1 MKKCTVFE
9 VTIKGEGLNYIIPV
23 VANCA
28 VEASEYIIRDR
39 LFKDDGT
46 YVVSSSEKTTCL
58 YNATDKNITDNIE
71 IESINPS
78 NVKILTSSESEH
90 YVYYLRFGRMI
101 PIASK
106 FDKFHEANL
115 LKQVLQNEKKLLLE
129 YIKKDVT
136 E

>member
-1 MKKCTVFE
+1 MNNCRIFE
-9 VTIKGEGLNYIIPV
+9 VTVKSEGSNYKIDVI
-23 VANCA
+23 ANCA
-28 VEASEYIIRDR
+28 VEASEYIIKDR
-39 LFKDDGT
+39 LFKDDGK
-46 YVVSSSEKTTCL
+46 YIVSSSQKTGYL
-58 YNATDKNITDNIE
+58 INATDKNITDNIE

-115 LKQVLQNEKKLLLE
+115 LKQVLQNDKKLLLE